1 VAKDGLT
8 KFQDEGPM
16 MKGAQWPW
24 QRRPSIYNPPTLLDE
39 ILSSPLQ
46 LVTSRIYLALLHLRG
61 VPCKPPPSK
70 PSIKI
75 VCISDTHN
83 NLPSPIPDGDLLIH
97 CGDLTNNGTL
107 AEIQVE
113 LDWLAALPHKH
124 KIVIAGNHDSYF
136 DPKSRRSEDRK
147 PEKEPKFHN
156 LHYLEAES
164 LKLEF
169 ESGRSLNFFAAPDIP
184 EIAGHGEFACVYQLA
199 EGANVERVSLQ
210 ISVPA

>member
-1 VAKDGLT
+1 
-8 KFQDEGPM
+8 M
-16 MKGAQWPW
+16 MKRAQWPW
-24 QRRPSIYNPPTLLDE
+24 QRRPSIYDPPTLLDE

-61 VPCKPPPSK
+61 VPCKVPPNK
-70 PSIKI
+70 PSIRI

-113 LDWLAALPHKH
+113 LDWLASLPHKH
-124 KIVIAGNHDSYF
+124 KIVIAGNHDSFF
-136 DPKSRRSEDRK
+136 DTKSRRSEDRK
-147 PEKEPKFHN
+147 PKKEPNFHD

-169 ESGRSLNFFAAPDIP
+169 ESGRSLNFFAAADIP
-184 EIAGHGEFACVYQLA
+184 EIEGHNEFACVY
-199 EGANVERVSLQ
+199 
-210 ISVPA
+210 PAS